1 MKHLFLPYNLA
12 LLAKEKGFDEECLAR
27 WENFSDSWNN
37 YSMWGGISE
46 IEKEEENFKLLLTEN
61 LLENY
66 YKNVI
71 KAPLYQQV
79 IDWFREKHGIQF
91 AEFPWKIGNP
101 VRYGLHR
108 NGEFLGGFELDKA
121 IETAFKLI

>member
-1 MKHLFLPYNLA
+1 MKNLFLPYNLA
-12 LLAKEKGFDEECLAR
+12 LLAKEKGFDEPCLAYFFR
-27 WENFSDSWNN
+27 GYVFNLCSNPMTNTECHKEYSTGKKTMNSNPNN
-37 YSMWGGISE
+37 DLQKTIV
-46 IEKEEENFKLLLTEN
+46 T
-61 LLENY
+61 
-66 YKNVI
+66 
-71 KAPLYQQV
+71 PLYQQ
-79 IDWFREKHGIQF
+79 ITDWFREKHGIQF